1 MARNFQDEINISEE
15 EDGTIRLTFTRFEQY
30 DYDDQEKIETMPLM
44 PVSVAAAL
52 ANMHPQTV
60 RQYDRLGLV
69 IPGRTKG
76 QGRRYSLKNVERLL
90 NIQRMSREGV
100 NLEGIRRIIELEE
113 EKEILLRKI
122 EKLEIQVQANNR
134 IFTADSKGRIHPM
147 RRGMRYSIKE
157 EAGDSCALVIW
168 KPTEGF

>member
-1 MARNFQDEINISEE
+1 
-15 EDGTIRLTFTRFEQY
+15 
-30 DYDDQEKIETMPLM
+30 MPLM
-44 PVSVAAAL
+44 PISVAAAL

-76 QGRRYSLKNVERLL
+76 KGRRYSLKNVERLL
-90 NIQRMSREGV
+90 NIQRMSRQGV

-113 EKEILLRKI
+113 EKDYLLSKI
-122 EKLEIQVQANNR
+122 AKLEMQVQSSNR
-134 IFTADSKGRIHPM
+134 VFTADSKGRIHPM

-168 KPTEGF
+168 KPAQSF